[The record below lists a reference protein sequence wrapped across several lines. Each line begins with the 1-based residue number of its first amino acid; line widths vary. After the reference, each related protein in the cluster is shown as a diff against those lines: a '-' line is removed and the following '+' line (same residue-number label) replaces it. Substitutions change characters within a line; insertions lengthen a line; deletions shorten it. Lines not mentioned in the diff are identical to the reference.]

1 MEEKQELTL
10 TKPQFDGEIKAK
22 IKSLG
27 EIESN
32 IKEVQNYALALNDY
46 YKKVIFTDET
56 MKIAKDEKSKVI
68 KFKQAVSDYRK
79 KTIEEYKKPILQFES
94 LSKDTEKILAD
105 TYTTINLQVE
115 KYENKQKQEKENE
128 VKEYFEEY
136 KQSLNIDFITFEDT
150 KIRVGL
156 SDTKTSLKKQAKDF
170 VDRVNTDLATIMLQ
184 ENKEEILV
192 EYKQNGYVLNTAI
205 STVLNRIKAVEE
217 TRRKQEEL
225 VNKRLEEETK
235 ATEEAL
241 NNFKVNVTATTENH
255 AIVDN
260 ALKAPIAEEKEE
272 ILKLKFVVK
281 GTRTQLKALK
291 EFLINGGYEYE

>member
-1 MEEKQELTL
+1 MEENQELVL
-10 TKPQFDGEIKAK
+10 TKPQFDGEIQAR

-32 IKEVQNYALALNDY
+32 IKEVQNYALQLNDY
-46 YKKVIFTDET
+46 YKKVVFTDET
-56 MKIAKDEKSKVI
+56 MKIAKEEKSKVN

-105 TYTTINLQVE
+105 TYATINLQVE
-115 KYENKQKQEKENE
+115 KYENEQKQEKENE
-128 VKEYFEEY
+128 VREYFEEY

-150 KIRVGL
+150 KIKVGL
-156 SDTKTSLKKQAKDF
+156 SDSKTSLKKQAKDF
-170 VDRVNTDLATIMLQ
+170 IDKVNTDLATIMLQ
-184 ENKEEILV
+184 EHKEEILV

-205 STVLNRIKAVEE
+205 ATALNRIKAVEE
-217 TRRKQEEL
+217 ARRKQEEL

-235 ATEEAL
+235 ATANAL
-241 NNFKVNVTATTENH
+241 NNFKVDGTKTAENH
-255 AIVDN
+255 IIVDN
-260 ALKAPIAEEKEE
+260 VLQAPVAEEKED
-272 ILKLKFVVK
+272 ILTLKFVVK

>member
-1 MEEKQELTL
+1 MEENQELVL
-10 TKPQFDGEIKAK
+10 VKPQFDGEIKAK

-32 IKEVQNYALALNDY
+32 IKEVQNYALALKDY

-56 MKIAKDEKSKVI
+56 MKIAKDEKSKVN

-105 TYTTINLQVE
+105 TYTTINSQVE
-115 KYENKQKQEKENE
+115 KYENNQKQEKENE
-128 VKEYFEEY
+128 VREYFEEY

-150 KIRVGL
+150 KIKVSL
-156 SDTKTSLKKQAKDF
+156 SDSKTSLKKQAKDF
-170 VDRVNTDLATIMLQ
+170 VDKVNTDLATIMLQ
-184 ENKEEILV
+184 EHKEEILV

-217 TRRKQEEL
+217 TKRKQEEL
-225 VNKRLEEETK
+225 VNKRLEEETR
-235 ATEEAL
+235 ATAIAL
-241 NNFKVNVTATTENH
+241 NNFKVDVTESTKNH
-255 AIVDN
+255 TIVDN
-260 ALKAPIAEEKEE
+260 ALQAPTAEEKEE
-272 ILKLKFVVK
+272 ILTLKFVVK
-281 GTRTQLKALK
+281 GTRSQLKALK
-291 EFLINGGYEYE
+291 EFLINGGYKYE